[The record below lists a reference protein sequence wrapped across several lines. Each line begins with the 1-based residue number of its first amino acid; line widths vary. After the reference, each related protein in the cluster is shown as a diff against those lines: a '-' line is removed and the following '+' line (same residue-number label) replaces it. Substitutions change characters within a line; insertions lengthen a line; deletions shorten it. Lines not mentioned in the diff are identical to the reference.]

1 MTLLSDTGYIFVRY
15 LKKLVR
21 NPILLFFSLFQP
33 IIFLVLF
40 TQLLSKFSSLI
51 VLPGGSYLE
60 FATAGILLQ
69 NAFGSALQ
77 SGNSIVADIDSGYL
91 QKMLVTPVKRPA
103 ILLGRLTSD
112 AFRVVVQSSI
122 ILGLAYALGAFV
134 NTGVIGILLIF
145 FTIAFFGLAWSGI
158 SLAIGMRTRSS
169 ETVFAIG
176 GFLTFPLLFLSTALF
191 PLSFMPN
198 WVQDISM
205 FNPISYAV
213 NAIRVLMT
221 TGYNWGTILPAWGV
235 IGLVAVITLSA
246 TLYLFRKV
254 VS

>member
-1 MTLLSDTGYIFVRY
+1 
-15 LKKLVR
+15 
-21 NPILLFFSLFQP
+21 
-33 IIFLVLF
+33 
-40 TQLLSKFSSLI
+40 
-51 VLPGGSYLE
+51 
-60 FATAGILLQ
+60 
-69 NAFGSALQ
+69 
-77 SGNSIVADIDSGYL
+77 
-91 QKMLVTPVKRPA
+91 
-103 ILLGRLTSD
+103 
-112 AFRVVVQSSI
+112 
-122 ILGLAYALGAFV
+122 
-134 NTGVIGILLIF
+134 
-145 FTIAFFGLAWSGI
+145 
-158 SLAIGMRTRSS
+158 MRTRSS